1 MPSAALTAGSAYVA
15 VKPSFVGF
23 SKQIGSQ
30 ATTAGKAAGSKLGT
44 AYGAA
49 AKDAAGPS
57 LRKLGAEVGKARDAE
72 ATAAGKVKVAEQQLA
87 AARSKAE
94 GAAKSLGT
102 AEKNLDQ
109 ARKSGD
115 PEKIARAE
123 KAVDSARSRS
133 LSATTGQ
140 TRATES
146 LGKANRDLASAQD
159 RTKGSVESYKSA
171 QDRAGTSMDDTARKS
186 GRLRGAMGSL
196 KSSVGGFARE
206 WGALGALAAGAGLA
220 KLMGSSIK
228 AASDAQQS
236 MGATESVFGKAAD
249 SVIKKSNGAATA
261 YGLSANQ
268 YRESANLIGSLF
280 KNQGVATDQLA
291 GKTDSMVKLG
301 GDLAATFG
309 GTTKEAVE
317 ALGSAFKGEFDP
329 LEKYGVSLKES
340 TVSSEAMRLANVKS
354 KKEWDGLTTA
364 QQSAYKQQAT
374 TALIMKQSTSAA
386 GAFGR
391 ESNTLADQQ
400 QRLAAQWENLK
411 SSLGTMFLPVLT
423 KVVGFLA
430 GDALTAVKNFGGG
443 AKQLFDVL
451 FKGDFTG
458 GPFQEDSP
466 VIDFFFRLRE
476 SVGPAL
482 GTVLSGIKEVFNIL
496 FKGDFTGKGPWA
508 EDSKIVDFLFRIR
521 EELQKI
527 PGYIGTAAGW
537 FTTLGAKVW
546 SLRAFLVPLIAAY
559 AGYRLG
565 LALSAAA
572 QKLHVMWTTI
582 QTTWTNRQTIAQTLL
597 NRAMMMNPIG
607 LVVAALVALG
617 AGLVIA
623 YKKSETFRNIV
634 QGAWSGIKAVAG
646 AVVGWFQNTVWPVM
660 RNIFGW
666 IGDKATWLYKNAV
679 LPAWNGI
686 KTGASAVVGWFQS
699 TGWPAMQSV
708 FQWIGDK
715 AMWLWRN
722 GIAPAFA
729 GIKLVVSTVFSWLRD
744 TGWPLFKTVMGW
756 IGSTVSWLWRNV
768 FSPTFNLIKTLVSAV
783 FSFFKNVVWPVA
795 KWFFTVVANIVKWL
809 WNNVVSPYF
818 GLIRGIVTTVFNVF
832 KNVVWPVAKW
842 FFTVV
847 GNIVKLLWSGFFKPA
862 FESIKRLVGA
872 VFGWF
877 RDTAWPIV
885 RTVFGWIGDKAKW
898 LNNNVFQPV
907 FSGIKKVVGGV
918 AAWFRDTV
926 WPIFRNV
933 FTWIGNKAKWVY
945 DTLLK
950 PTFDNMKSGIN
961 KVKDTFQT
969 AGAMI
974 GRVFDKLKGW
984 VWTPVDVILN
994 GIVGKSMIGSLRK
1007 IPGVDKIIPPFPYIK
1022 RPYWA
1027 GGWTGPGGKYDPAG
1041 VVHADEF
1048 VVQKA
1053 SRRSIEQSAP
1063 GYLDALNR
1071 FGARALSGMAGY
1083 ATGGRVKGYANGGRA
1098 TGGGGHTWPQ
1108 IWNYVRTRFPG
1119 VSKTS
1124 DFRPGAVSR
1133 AGPPSSHSFGTA
1145 IDIDGPAS
1153 LLKQVMS
1160 HMAAKFGSS
1169 MRDLIYTPLWGKR
1182 MIYQGRWINAPAVT
1196 VADHGNHGHIG
1207 LMPGKTLSG
1216 GAAMGGSGDAGG
1228 FGFDLLSPVI
1238 DGAKGLLDGALKK
1251 FAGGPEATW
1260 ARMPVELVKSSLSG
1274 IRDFVS
1280 SKLPWSD
1287 PAGVGTLAPGAGV
1300 QVWTATVQKALTM
1313 LGLPLSLTQATLR
1326 RMNQESS
1333 GNPRAINNSDSNAR
1347 RGDPSRGLM
1356 QVIGCVPLSTL
1367 ILTRRG
1373 WLRHDEVVEGDETIG
1388 FNHETGRS
1396 EWTRITRVVHYD
1408 DAEVWRIGNS
1418 QWHADVTP
1426 EHRWVV
1432 ERDRDLVAESLVCP
1446 ACGSEWGTR
1455 RGMETHLGKA
1465 HKMRQPTMR
1474 VVESGFART
1483 DELRWGSL
1491 RVSAPAETG
1500 DALPLTPDECAIL
1513 AWIQGDGTLRPAVGA
1528 TGNDLGWDASIYQ
1541 SKPDM
1546 VEKIR
1551 KLLASVP
1558 HSEHVRK
1565 PRENDSWPSFVW
1577 NLRRAYVSDLI
1588 SRSELTADV
1597 EHWVTRMSQSQR
1609 EAWLAAMIDA
1619 EGHTADGFTR
1629 ITQVDGPM
1637 QDAIRMAVYLSGH
1650 RPTFS
1655 RLGAE
1660 GRGYK
1665 PSGHVGM
1672 ARPRV
1677 AVSMLHEPE
1686 VLDRQPVWCVETELG
1701 SWTMRQGRRVTL
1713 TGNSTFRA
1721 YAMPGYSTNIWDPLS
1736 NILAS
1741 LRYVTMDPKYGRQGA
1756 ASVLRAYNR
1765 PGGYASGTLSAQ
1777 PGLAWVGEQ
1786 GPELVRFR
1794 GGERVYDARESRQ
1807 IAARDDLPPIQI
1819 YGVPMDQT
1827 GAVAEEMLFALRRTG
1842 RGRYPLMA

>member
-1 MPSAALTAGSAYVA
+1 MPNAALTAGSAYVP
-15 VKPSFVGF
+15 VKPTFTGFVK
-23 SKQIGSQ
+23 SIDAQ
-30 ATTAGKAAGSKLGT
+30 AATAGKSAGGKLGT

-49 AKDAAGPS
+49 AKQAAEPS
-57 LRKLGAEVGKARDAE
+57 LRKLGADVGRARSAE
-72 ATAAGKVKVAEQQLA
+72 ATAAGKVKVAEDSLA

-94 GAAKSLGT
+94 GAAKSLGA
-102 AEKNLDQ
+102 AEKKLDA

-115 PEKIARAE
+115 PAKIAQAE
-123 KAVDSARSRS
+123 KAVDTARSRS
-133 LSATTGQ
+133 LTATAGQ

-146 LGKANRDLASAQD
+146 LGKANRDLTAAQD

-196 KSSVGGFARE
+196 RSSVGSFATQ
-206 WGALGALAAGAGLA
+206 WAGLGALAAGAGLA

-329 LEKYGVSLKES
+329 LEKYGISLKES
-340 TVSSEAMRLANVKS
+340 TVSTEAMRLANVKS

-391 ESNTLADQQ
+391 ESNTLAGQQ

-527 PGYIGTAAGW
+527 PGYIGTAVGW
-537 FTTLGAKVW
+537 FTSLGSSIW
-546 SLRAFLVPLIAAY
+546 SMRTYLVPLVAAY
-559 AGYRLG
+559 AGYRVG

-634 QGAWSGIKAVAG
+634 QGAWSGIKAAAG

-722 GIAPAFA
+722 GIAPAWNGIRSVVSAVLGWFTSTA
-729 GIKLVVSTVFSWLRD
+729 LPAAGAFFRGVAAVAMWLWSNGIKPAFGFIKALVSGVFTFFRAVVFPVAKFFFNAVATTVTWLYNNI
-744 TGWPLFKTVMGW
+744 FK
-756 IGSTVSWLWRNV
+756 
-768 FSPTFNLIKTLVSAV
+768 PYFNLIKS
-783 FSFFKNVVWPVA
+783 
-795 KWFFTVVANIVKWL
+795 
-809 WNNVVSPYF
+809 
-818 GLIRGIVTTVFNVF
+818 IVTLVFNVF
-832 KNVVWPVAKW
+832 RNVVWPVAKW

-918 AAWFRDTV
+918 AAWFRDTA

-933 FTWIGNKAKWVY
+933 FTWIGDKAKWVY

-969 AGAMI
+969 AGALI
-974 GRVFDKLKGW
+974 GRVFDNLRGW

-1083 ATGGRVKGYANGGRA
+1083 ATGGRVKGYANGGQV
-1098 TGGGGHTWPQ
+1098 GGGGGQTWPQ
-1108 IWNYVRTRFPG
+1108 IWDYVRRRFPG
-1119 VSKTS
+1119 VYKTS
-1124 DFRPGAVSR
+1124 DYRPGAISA
-1133 AGPPSSHSFGTA
+1133 AGPPSSHGFGTA
-1145 IDIDGPAS
+1145 IDIGGPPS
-1153 LLKQVMS
+1153 VLKQVMS
-1160 HMAAKFGSS
+1160 HMASNFGKN
-1169 MRDLIYTPLWGKR
+1169 MRDLIYTPLWGNR

-1196 VADHGNHGHIG
+1196 VSSHGNHGHIG
-1207 LMPGKTLSG
+1207 LMPGKTLTG
-1216 GAAMGGSGDAGG
+1216 GAAMGGSGDDGG

-1300 QVWTATVQKALTM
+1300 QMWTATVQKALSM

-1333 GNPRAINNSDSNAR
+1333 GNPKAINDWDSNAR
-1347 RGDPSRGLM
+1347 KGTPSKGLM
-1356 QVIGCVPLSTL
+1356 QVI
-1367 ILTRRG
+1367 
-1373 WLRHDEVVEGDETIG
+1373 
-1388 FNHETGRS
+1388 
-1396 EWTRITRVVHYD
+1396 
-1408 DAEVWRIGNS
+1408 
-1418 QWHADVTP
+1418 
-1426 EHRWVV
+1426 
-1432 ERDRDLVAESLVCP
+1432 
-1446 ACGSEWGTR
+1446 
-1455 RGMETHLGKA
+1455 
-1465 HKMRQPTMR
+1465 
-1474 VVESGFART
+1474 
-1483 DELRWGSL
+1483 
-1491 RVSAPAETG
+1491 
-1500 DALPLTPDECAIL
+1500 
-1513 AWIQGDGTLRPAVGA
+1513 DGTFKR
-1528 TGNDLGWDASIYQ
+1528 Y
-1541 SKPDM
+1541 M
-1546 VEKIR
+1546 
-1551 KLLASVP
+1551 
-1558 HSEHVRK
+1558 
-1565 PRENDSWPSFVW
+1565 
-1577 NLRRAYVSDLI
+1577 
-1588 SRSELTADV
+1588 
-1597 EHWVTRMSQSQR
+1597 
-1609 EAWLAAMIDA
+1609 
-1619 EGHTADGFTR
+1619 
-1629 ITQVDGPM
+1629 
-1637 QDAIRMAVYLSGH
+1637 
-1650 RPTFS
+1650 
-1655 RLGAE
+1655 
-1660 GRGYK
+1660 
-1665 PSGHVGM
+1665 
-1672 ARPRV
+1672 
-1677 AVSMLHEPE
+1677 
-1686 VLDRQPVWCVETELG
+1686 
-1701 SWTMRQGRRVTL
+1701 
-1713 TGNSTFRA
+1713 
-1721 YAMPGYSTNIWDPLS
+1721 MPGYGNIWDPLS

>member
-23 SKQIGSQ
+23 SKQIDSQ

-49 AKDAAGPS
+49 AKDAAEPS

-171 QDRAGTSMDDTARKS
+171 QDGAGRSMDDTARKS

-206 WGALGALAAGAGLA
+206 WGALGALAAGAGLV
-220 KLMGSSIK
+220 KLMGDSVK

-249 SVIKKSNGAATA
+249 AVIAKSKGAATA
-261 YGLSANQ
+261 YGLSANE

-280 KNQGVATDQLA
+280 KNQGVQTDQLA
-291 GKTDSMVKLG
+291 GKTDSMVRLG

-329 LEKYGVSLKES
+329 LERYGISLKES
-340 TVSSEAMRLANVKS
+340 TVSTEAMRLANVKS
-354 KKEWDGLTTA
+354 KKEWDGLSTA
-364 QQSAYKQQAT
+364 QQSAYKQQAM
-374 TALIMKQSTSAA
+374 TALIMKQSSSAA

-391 ESNTLADQQ
+391 ESNTLAGQQ
-400 QRLAAQWENLK
+400 QRLAAQWVNLK
-411 SSLGTMFLPVLT
+411 ASLGSAFLPVLT
-423 KVVGFLA
+423 NVVGFLA
-430 GDALTAVKNFGGG
+430 GDALNAVKSFGAG
-443 AKQLFDVL
+443 V
-451 FKGDFTG
+451 
-458 GPFQEDSP
+458 
-466 VIDFFFRLRE
+466 
-476 SVGPAL
+476 
-482 GTVLSGIKEVFNIL
+482 KEIVSIL
-496 FKGDFTGKGPWA
+496 FKGDFTGKGPWD
-508 EDSKIVDFLFRIR
+508 EDSKVVDFFFRLREAVAPILGPILSGIKEVFNILFRGDFTGKGPWDEDSRIVDFFFRIR
-521 EELQKI
+521 EAIQQI
-527 PGYIGTAAGW
+527 PGYIATAAGW

-546 SLRAFLVPLIAAY
+546 SLRAYLVPLIAAY

-565 LALSAAA
+565 LVLATAAG
-572 QKLHVMWTTI
+572 KLHTAWTTA
-582 QTTWTNRQTIAQTLL
+582 QWVWTNRQTLAQLLL

-634 QGAWSGIKAVAG
+634 NGAFAKVKEIAG
-646 AVVGWFQNTVWPVM
+646 VVVNWF
-660 RNIFGW
+660 
-666 IGDKATWLYKNAV
+666 
-679 LPAWNGI
+679 
-686 KTGASAVVGWFQS
+686 KTTA
-699 TGWPAMQSV
+699 WPAMQSV

-729 GIKLVVSTVFSWLRD
+729 GVKAAVSVVFSWLQN
-744 TGWPLFKTVMGW
+744 TGWPVFKTVMGW

-768 FSPTFNLIKTLVSAV
+768 FSPTFNLIKTLVGAV
-783 FSFFKNVVWPVA
+783 FGFFKNVVWPIA

-847 GNIVKLLWSGFFKPA
+847 GNIVKGLYDNYFKPKFDA
-862 FESIKRLVGA
+862 
-872 VFGWF
+872 
-877 RDTAWPIV
+877 
-885 RTVFGWIGDKAKW
+885 
-898 LNNNVFQPV
+898 
-907 FSGIKKVVGGV
+907 IKKVVGSV

-933 FTWIGNKAKWVY
+933 FTWIGDKAKWVY

-950 PTFDNMKSGIN
+950 PAFDNMKSGIN

-969 AGAMI
+969 AGALI
-974 GRVFDKLKGW
+974 GRVFDKLRDW
-984 VWTPVDVILN
+984 VWKPVDVVLN
-994 GIVGKSMIGSLRK
+994 GIVGKAIIGNLRK

-1083 ATGGRVKGYANGGRA
+1083 ATGGRVKGYANGGQV
-1098 TGGGGHTWPQ
+1098 GGGGGQTWPQ
-1108 IWNYVRTRFPG
+1108 IWDYVRRRFPG
-1119 VSKTS
+1119 VYKTS
-1124 DFRPGAVSR
+1124 DYRPGAISA
-1133 AGPPSSHSFGTA
+1133 AGPPSSHGFGTA
-1145 IDIDGPAS
+1145 IDIGGPPS
-1153 LLKQVMS
+1153 VLKQVMS
-1160 HMAAKFGSS
+1160 HMASNFGKN
-1169 MRDLIYTPLWGKR
+1169 MRDLIYTPLWGNR

-1196 VADHGNHGHIG
+1196 VSDHGNHGHIG

-1300 QVWTATVQKALTM
+1300 QMWTATVQKALTM

-1455 RGMETHLGKA
+1455 RGMETHLGMA

-1629 ITQVDGPM
+1629 IAQVDGPM

-1721 YAMPGYSTNIWDPLS
+1721 YAMPGYSTNIWDPPS